1 MTLVNQFMSDPFT
14 IGLGWFLLH
23 VVWQGTLV
31 TLALSSIL
39 ALVDQRAARFRYAL
53 STLALV
59 MVLIIPLLTAFTPGS
74 VNGRWLQPTGA
85 DLAGTAVGD
94 ASAVAPATSLPSRA
108 VSQLTAS
115 APWLVPVWLC
125 GVLFL
130 TLRTFAGWWAARALT
145 RNEVLDVP
153 EPVLRRFLSLKRRFG
168 VAREVI
174 LRQSRRAE
182 VPAVVGYFRPVLLL
196 PVSTL
201 SGLTMAQLDAI
212 IAHELAHIR
221 RHDFLVNAFQQLAEI
236 LLFFHPGVWWISSQI
251 RRERE
256 HCCDDLAVLVCGDVM
271 TYASALLN
279 LEEHR
284 GVAPRLALAATH
296 GSLTERVRRL
306 IGRSELQPGTRT
318 VIVPVLLASVC
329 LSVVVV
335 TAQSRA
341 PIPTATT
348 LASAQPRETMPAAAQ
363 ELITI
368 FNETT
373 DPKLRQEIVSRLSGN
388 LSPQAWNKL
397 MAIAESDGDPNV
409 RKTAISYIA
418 GRPSL
423 DALSTLYDK
432 ADTQEIKLHIL
443 SYIHGL

>member
-1 MTLVNQFMSDPFT
+1 
-14 IGLGWFLLH
+14 
-23 VVWQGTLV
+23 
-31 TLALSSIL
+31 
-39 ALVDQRAARFRYAL
+39 
-53 STLALV
+53 
-59 MVLIIPLLTAFTPGS
+59 
-74 VNGRWLQPTGA
+74 
-85 DLAGTAVGD
+85 
-94 ASAVAPATSLPSRA
+94 
-108 VSQLTAS
+108 
-115 APWLVPVWLC
+115 
-125 GVLFL
+125 
-130 TLRTFAGWWAARALT
+130 
-145 RNEVLDVP
+145 
-153 EPVLRRFLSLKRRFG
+153 
-168 VAREVI
+168 
-174 LRQSRRAE
+174 
-182 VPAVVGYFRPVLLL
+182 
-196 PVSTL
+196 
-201 SGLTMAQLDAI
+201 
-212 IAHELAHIR
+212 
-221 RHDFLVNAFQQLAEI
+221 
-236 LLFFHPGVWWISSQI
+236 
-251 RRERE
+251 
-256 HCCDDLAVLVCGDVM
+256 M

-279 LEEHR
+279 LEEQR

-348 LASAQPRETMPAAAQ
+348 LAGAQPRETRPAAAQ
-363 ELITI
+363 ALITT
-368 FNETT
+368 FDETS

-397 MAIAESDGDPNV
+397 MAIAESDRDPDV

-443 SYIHGL
+443 SYIHGLQSEAAMTKVRSIASSERDGIVRLKAIDYLSGR